1 MSAVGILRPDEVI
14 FYHPLDENRV
24 EHTQSQTWT
33 GLSGSTAGKVGEAN
47 SAIAGTTMGFGAS
60 KATSSA
66 IGGGQFIRTG
76 VAKLDATRFVIAYAV
91 GNNVVANVGTI
102 SGSDITF
109 GADQVASTIGNAGSL
124 GALVTALDST
134 HVFILFHHGTG
145 GARLRSV
152 AGIVA
157 GDTIS
162 FGSVTTAHPTGG
174 DSDSNCDDMGSL
186 ATLDATHVVF
196 IYLQNLGASFPEQ
209 VKVAEVVGTTI
220 TMGAGVNVTTTSP
233 AFSAASVAV
242 LSATTFVTVAR
253 DNSFG
258 ADQAQ
263 IGTVTGT
270 TITLGSKI
278 GLPGG
283 ISMNE
288 STIVALSSTL
298 FVVNFFD
305 VNVGA
310 GTAIVGVV
318 SGTDITFGS
327 ETLWTAAVV
336 TISSLVTVPLS
347 STTFA
352 FAYRDGR
359 DSNHGTAQ
367 IGTVTGTSLAFGVEA
382 EFTSASSA
390 DSLGLLAMDSATL
403 VVSYRDEGN
412 SNLASAKVGLL
423 GQSSTLTAPTPAAY
437 PSAIGHDR
445 VVMAMWARNL
455 TGSTSTA
462 TIERGYIVDMTATT
476 ISLGGTT
483 AVWSAA
489 AIATLMTTM
498 NDGSSHLL
506 VLDFENTG
514 GTNWT
519 LRTSVDGAAFASQ
532 GAQTSGTQVV
542 ATADTDPNIS
552 IADGATSQ
560 WVDELVMWAG
570 DKTSFESFTTQ
581 ELANLN
587 DLADTFGETM
597 DQFEE
602 NFGAPL
608 CWQATARMPD
618 GTVWRDSGSGPCP
631 PVVRVPRGAGDII
644 VTDDGAPANPR
655 IQEG

>member
-1 MSAVGILRPDEVI
+1 MSTAGILKPDEVI

-24 EHTQSQTWT
+24 EHTQGQTWT
-33 GLSGSTAGKVGEAN
+33 GVSGSTAGKVGEAN

-76 VAKLDATRFVIAYAV
+76 VAKLDATRFVIAYAI

-109 GADQVASTIGNAGSL
+109 GADQVASTIGQAGSL

-134 HVFILFHHGTG
+134 HVLILFHHGTG
-145 GARLRSV
+145 GARLRAV
-152 AGIVA
+152 AGIVS

-162 FGSVTTAHPTGG
+162 FGSITTAHPTGA
-174 DSDSNCDDMGSL
+174 DADANVDDMGSL
-186 ATLDATHVVF
+186 VTLDATHVVF
-196 IYLQNLGASFPEQ
+196 IYLMNLGATFPNQ
-209 VKVAEVVGTTI
+209 VKAAEVIGTTI
-220 TMGAGVNVTTTSP
+220 TMGAGANVTATSP
-233 AFSAASVAV
+233 AFSTASVAA
-242 LSATTFVTVAR
+242 LTATTFVTVAR

-263 IGTVTGT
+263 VGTVTGT
-270 TITLGSKI
+270 TITLGSKF

-305 VNVGA
+305 VNAGA
-310 GTAIVGVV
+310 GTTIVGIV

-327 ETLWTAAVV
+327 ETLWTATSV

-347 STTFA
+347 PTTFA

-382 EFTSASSA
+382 EFTSASAA
-390 DSLGLLAMDSATL
+390 DSLGLEAMDSATL

-412 SNLASAKVGLL
+412 SNLATAKVGLL

-455 TGSTSTA
+455 TGGTSTV

-476 ISLGGTT
+476 IAIGGTT
-483 AVWSAA
+483 ATWSGAS
-489 AIATLMTTM
+489 IGTLMSTM
-498 NDGSSHLL
+498 NNGSSHLL
-506 VLDFENTG
+506 ILDFENTG
-514 GTNWT
+514 GTNWV
-519 LRTSVDGAAFASQ
+519 LSTSVDGSAFTSQ
-532 GAQTSGTQVV
+532 GSQTSGTQII
-542 ATADTDPNIS
+542 ATTDTDPNVS
-552 IADGATSQ
+552 IADGVTAQ

-570 DKTSFESFTTQ
+570 DKTVLEPFTTQ
-581 ELANLN
+581 EAANLF

-597 DQFEE
+597 DQFES

-608 CWQATARMPD
+608 CWQATATMPD
-618 GTVWRDSGSGPCP
+618 GSAWRDSGSGPCP
-631 PVVRVPRGAGDII
+631 PVVRVPNGAGDIV
-644 VTDDGAPANPR
+644 VTDGGSPVSPR
-655 IQEG
+655 IIEG